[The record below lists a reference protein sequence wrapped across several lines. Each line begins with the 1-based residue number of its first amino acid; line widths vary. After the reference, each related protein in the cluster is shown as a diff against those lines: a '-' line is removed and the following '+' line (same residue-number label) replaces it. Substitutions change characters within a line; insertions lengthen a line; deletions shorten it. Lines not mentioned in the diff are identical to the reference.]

1 MLVRYLVQESEQA
14 AAPTAKHIRELRVRV
29 KQLTIQLNNT
39 PASARAKE
47 TEDQSVSK
55 AEFDALH
62 KQNADL
68 TKKNKQLLDDVD
80 CTRTDRERKQEE
92 MDQLRGQ
99 LDKLRAEK
107 NANGAAKSAKKTKK

>member
-1 MLVRYLVQESEQA
+1 MLMANSA
-14 AAPTAKHIRELRVRV
+14 FKSIFSNLRPC
-29 KQLTIQLNNT
+29 LL
-39 PASARAKE
+39 
-47 TEDQSVSK
+47 EDQGVSK
-55 AEFDALH
+55 TQFDALQ
-62 KQNADL
+62 KQCSDL
-68 TKKNKQLLDDVD
+68 SEKNKQLLDDVD